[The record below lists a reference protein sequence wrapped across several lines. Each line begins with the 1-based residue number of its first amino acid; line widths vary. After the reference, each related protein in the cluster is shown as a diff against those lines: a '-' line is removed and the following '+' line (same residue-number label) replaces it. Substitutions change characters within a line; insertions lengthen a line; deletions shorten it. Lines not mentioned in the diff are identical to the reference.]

1 MAYTGDT
8 RAAVRRVGQLVA
20 LIAVLVMV
28 LALVFQTG
36 CSGDDAG
43 DSGRGGKS
51 RQASGSEGDAP
62 NFKLNSLDGKTVELK
77 SLRGKIVVIDFWAIW
92 CPPCRITLPLMNK
105 IYEKTRGKNV
115 EVFGISTD
123 RVSSQKVRKFVEKN
137 NLLMPILHDR
147 NGTVSRKYGVRGIP
161 TMFIIDQQGD
171 IYDRHVGADRLLD
184 KKVLRKIDQ
193 LLGE

>member
-20 LIAVLVMV
+20 LIAVLVMFS
-28 LALVFQTG
+28 ALVVQTG

-51 RQASGSEGDAP
+51 NRTSGDEGDAP
-62 NFKLNSLDGKTVELK
+62 NFKLKSLDGEMVELK
-77 SLRGKIVVIDFWAIW
+77 SLRGKIVVIDFWATW

-105 IYEKTRGKNV
+105 IYEKTRGKDV

-123 RVSSQKVRKFVEKN
+123 RISSEKVKEFVKKN
-137 NLLMPILHDR
+137 KISMPILHDR
-147 NGTVSRKYGVRGIP
+147 NGTVSRKYGIRGIP
-161 TMFIIDQQGD
+161 AMFIIDQQGD
-171 IYDRHVGADRLLD
+171 IYDRRVGADQLLD
-184 KKVLRKIDQ
+184 KKVLKKIDQ

>member
-20 LIAVLVMV
+20 LIAVLVMFS
-28 LALVFQTG
+28 ALVVQTS
-36 CSGDDAG
+36 CSRDE
-43 DSGRGGKS
+43 DSHKSGKS
-51 RQASGSEGDAP
+51 NRTSGSEGDAP

-92 CPPCRITLPLMNK
+92 CPPCRITLPLMNN

-137 NLLMPILHDR
+137 NLSMPILHDR